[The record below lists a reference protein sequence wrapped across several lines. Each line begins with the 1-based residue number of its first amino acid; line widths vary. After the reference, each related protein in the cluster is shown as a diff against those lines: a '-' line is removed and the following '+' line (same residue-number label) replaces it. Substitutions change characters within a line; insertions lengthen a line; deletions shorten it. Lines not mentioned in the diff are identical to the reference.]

1 MILRSEKNGVIKSI
15 ENKNIADKNICEIR
29 FDYQEGDKVK
39 KFHVG
44 SDRIGH
50 VIAKGKTLE
59 KKKKKLNE
67 ALSKICIEI
76 EQK

>member
-39 KFHVG
+39 
-44 SDRIGH
+44 
-50 VIAKGKTLE
+50 
-59 KKKKKLNE
+59 
-67 ALSKICIEI
+67 
-76 EQK
+76 